1 MIPSSLTNGSPS
13 LSFQGVFIL
22 LFGCLMDK
30 KVSLL
35 VSPCLTCTGRPCIT
49 AFTSLA
55 GPRGF
60 TQTLL
65 LQPTPQIHHLLGEL
79 LASSFTL
86 TPESRSEVD
95 VPQPVKETG
104 TARIQEKAGD
114 LGPAL
119 QQQRKQPRQRT
130 DSGSRA
136 PDCILDSW

>member
-1 MIPSSLTNGSPS
+1 MIPSSLTNRSPYP
-13 LSFQGVFIL
+13 SFQGVFIL

-49 AFTSLA
+49 AFTPPA

-65 LQPTPQIHHLLGEL
+65 LQPPPQIHHLLGEL
-79 LASSFTL
+79 LPSSFTL

-95 VPQPVKETG
+95 VPQPLEETG
-104 TARIQEKAGD
+104 AARIQEKTGD

-119 QQQRKQPRQRT
+119 QQRRKQPRQRT
-130 DSGSRA
+130 DLGSWA